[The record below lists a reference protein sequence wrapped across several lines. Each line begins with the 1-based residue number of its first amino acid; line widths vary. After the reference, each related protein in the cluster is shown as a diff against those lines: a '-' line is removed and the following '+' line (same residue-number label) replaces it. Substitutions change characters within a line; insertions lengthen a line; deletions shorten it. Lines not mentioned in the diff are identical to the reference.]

1 MPDRTLT
8 PHIGVGHGV
17 ALYVSAILG
26 AGVLVLPGQAATIAG
41 PASLLSWAF
50 ACVMGVPLAVMF
62 AALARRFPD
71 AGGVSTYVRHG
82 LGTLPGGV
90 CGWMFFVA
98 GSVGQTI
105 VPLTGGYYVAQ
116 AVDVASGW
124 AFPVALVILALA
136 TTSNVLG
143 MKVSGRVQMA
153 LAASVAL
160 ALVVTIVVAVPHM
173 TADRL
178 EPFAPHG
185 LGAIGTAS
193 IVLFFAFAGWETI
206 AHLAEEFTD
215 PQRDLPR
222 AVAIT
227 VGVIT
232 VLYVGVA
239 AAVVLTGT
247 YGTAATDH
255 VSLGLILQQAFG
267 PGAAVVAA
275 CVAVLISLATT
286 TAFVAG
292 VSRLAY
298 SLARDGWL
306 PAPVGELDD
315 RGVPRGGVFAVVVI
329 ALAGLAV
336 SAVLGWG
343 TEELVAVP
351 STLVVAVYGLTAIAG
366 ARLLGGAGRA
376 AAVGAVVLTIIVAPS
391 AMQHL
396 LIPVSV
402 TVAALASRWT
412 IRFRRRQRHERQS
425 AE

>member
-1 MPDRTLT
+1 MSTSTDSTDRTLRR
-8 PHIGVGHGV
+8 HIGVGHGV

-41 PASLLSWAF
+41 PASLVSWAF
-50 ACVMGVPLAVMF
+50 ACAMGVPLAVMF

-82 LGTLPGGV
+82 LGPLPGGV

-116 AVDVASGW
+116 AAGVASGW
-124 AFPVALVILALA
+124 AFPVALVILVVA
-136 TTSNVLG
+136 TVSNVLG

-153 LAASVAL
+153 LATTVAV
-160 ALVVTIVVAVPHM
+160 ALVVTIVVAVPDM
-173 TADRL
+173 DLGRL

-185 LGAIGTAS
+185 LPAVGAAS

-227 VGVIT
+227 VGIIT
-232 VLYVGVA
+232 VLYLGIA

-247 YGTAATDH
+247 YGTSRTDH

-267 PGAAVVAA
+267 PGASVVAA

-286 TAFVAG
+286 TAFISG

-298 SLARDGWL
+298 SLAREGWL
-306 PAPVGELDD
+306 PAPSGGLDN
-315 RGVPRGGVFAVVVI
+315 RGVPRGGVFAVVAI
-329 ALAGLAV
+329 ALAGLV
-336 SAVLGWG
+336 LSAALGWG
-343 TEELVAVP
+343 TEELIAVP

-366 ARLLGGAGRA
+366 ARLLRGTGRA
-376 AAVGAVVLTIIVAPS
+376 AAAGAIVLTIVIAPS
-391 AMQHL
+391 ALQHL
-396 LIPVSV
+396 LIPASV
-402 TVAALASRWT
+402 TVVALTSRWT
-412 IRFRRRQRHERQS
+412 VRRRRQR
-425 AE
+425 